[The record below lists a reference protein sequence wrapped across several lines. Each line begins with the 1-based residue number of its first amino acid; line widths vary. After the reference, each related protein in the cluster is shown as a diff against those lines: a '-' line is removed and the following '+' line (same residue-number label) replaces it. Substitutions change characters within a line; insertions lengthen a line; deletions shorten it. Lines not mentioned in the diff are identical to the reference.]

1 MTILRHREERSDVAI
16 RWRVL
21 DCFALLAMTIALFV
35 CAAPASAQSFP
46 ALSGRVVD
54 QARLLSASQ
63 VVDITSKS
71 EALEAQSGA
80 QLVVVTVPS
89 LGGQRIEDYSY
100 QLGRAW
106 GIGQKGK
113 DDGVILL
120 VAPAE
125 RKVWIATGYGART
138 RLTDA
143 MSSIIYRNA
152 IIPKFRQNPPDY
164 GGGIIA
170 GVDQIVTQMSLPQA
184 QADKRL
190 QQADAQRRS
199 NNRSGSD
206 TIPIIMIGLFVFLF
220 VIRPMVFGRG
230 GRSYR
235 RRGVGPIIV
244 WGPGWG
250 GGGGGGSSWG
260 GGGSSWSG
268 GGGFG
273 GGGFSGG
280 GGSFGG
286 GGAGGSW

>member
-1 MTILRHREERSDVAI
+1 MIRILA
-16 RWRVL
+16 VL
-21 DCFALLAMTIALFV
+21 WLALFALAQPV
-35 CAAPASAQSFP
+35 SAQSYP
-46 ALSGRVVD
+46 KLSGRVVD
-54 QARLLSASQ
+54 EAHLLNASQ

-71 EALEAQSGA
+71 QALEAQGGA

-89 LGGQRIEDYSY
+89 LGGLRIEDYSY

-113 DDGVILL
+113 DDGVILV

-184 QADKRL
+184 EADKRL
-190 QQADAQRRS
+190 QQAEAQRHS
-199 NNRSGSD
+199 NNRGGSD
-206 TIPIIMIGLFVFLF
+206 LIPLIMLGLFVFLF
-220 VIRPMVFGRG
+220 VIRPILFGRG

-235 RRGVGPIIV
+235 RRGAGPIVV

-250 GGGGGGSSWG
+250 GGGGSSCSSGGSSL
-260 GGGSSWSG
+260 G
-268 GGGFG
+268 GGGFGG